1 MERIRKINKLLLI
14 TYNLG
19 GICLMMIG
27 AMVGVPGPPGYVPM
41 GIKVA
46 TGIVFGTMIIA
57 HIVRFLLERGLK
69 KQADMNQPVF
79 LMLVQRR

>member
-27 AMVGVPGPPGYVPM
+27 GMVGVPGPPGYVPM

-46 TGIVFGTMIIA
+46 TEIVFGTMIIA
-57 HIVRFLLERGLK
+57 HIIRYILERRMEKTG
-69 KQADMNQPVF
+69 
-79 LMLVQRR
+79 

>member
-46 TGIVFGTMIIA
+46 TRIVFGTMIIA

-69 KQADMNQPVF
+69 KTG
-79 LMLVQRR
+79 

>member
-27 AMVGVPGPPGYVPM
+27 AMVGVPGYVPM
-41 GIKVA
+41 GIKIA

-57 HIVRFLLERGLK
+57 HIVRYFLERGLK
-69 KQADMNQPVF
+69 KTG
-79 LMLVQRR
+79 

>member
-41 GIKVA
+41 GIKIA
-46 TGIVFGTMIIA
+46 TGISLF
-57 HIVRFLLERGLK
+57 FLCLCKDDEIDCVSDTGL
-69 KQADMNQPVF
+69 
-79 LMLVQRR
+79 